1 MTETKKPEADKTT
14 NEAKP
19 TGSPVT
25 TATPGN
31 EVKGSPVTA
40 ASSDKSNNTPAN
52 AAPGPQSTKTLTPT
66 GTPVKTPEGDEKPK
80 NEVSDNTPEDEPA
93 PEISRDEEA
102 KLERVLDG
110 EEERDSLVYEDGTV
124 KISDDDHEAVKA
136 GKAAWNKI
144 VRITTIIPKDT
155 PDEHVVWGA
164 GGVVLNVGDL
174 RALVRRG

>member
-1 MTETKKPEADKTT
+1 MTETKKPEVDKTT

-31 EVKGSPVTA
+31 EMKGSPVTA
-40 ASSDKSNNTPAN
+40 ASSDKSNNAPAN

-66 GTPVKTPEGDEKPK
+66 GTAVKTPEGDEKPK

-102 KLERVLDG
+102 KLETILDG
-110 EEERDSLVYEDGTV
+110 DEDRYHNADGTV
-124 KISDDDHEAVKA
+124 KISDDDHESVKA

-155 PDEHVVWGA
+155 PNEHVVWGA

-174 RALVRRG
+174 RALIRRG

>member
-1 MTETKKPEADKTT
+1 MTETKKPEPADKTT
-14 NEAKP
+14 NEAKT

-31 EVKGSPVTA
+31 ESKGSPVTA
-40 ASSDKSNNTPAN
+40 ASGDKSNTNANN

-66 GTPVKTPEGDEKPK
+66 GTEVKTPAGDEKPK

-93 PEISRDEEA
+93 PELSREDEA

-110 EEERDSLVYEDGTV
+110 DEDSRHNADGTM
-124 KISDDDHEAVKA
+124 KINNDDADYVKA
-136 GKAAWNKI
+136 GKTAWNKI
-144 VRITTIIPKDT
+144 VRITSIIPKDT

-174 RALVRRG
+174 RALVKRG